1 MTLFMKKTR
10 LRNDK
15 IKIDRINKIIDML
28 VRGKKRGEIVV
39 LLSEEWNCS
48 YTWVDKYIKFAKLE
62 IKKQF
67 DGEQVEDVHSQF
79 QFLYE
84 RAILN
89 KNDKLAKEILIE
101 KRKLKDNVQR
111 VDITSGGIS
120 LKDLF
125 KFE

>member
-1 MTLFMKKTR
+1 MKKTR

-15 IKIDRINKIIDML
+15 IRIDRINKIIEML

-39 LLSEEWNCS
+39 ILSEEWNCS
-48 YTWVDKYIKFAKLE
+48 YHWVDKYIKFAKVE
-62 IKKQF
+62 MKKQF
-67 DGEQVEDVHSQF
+67 DDEEVEDINAAF
-79 QFLYE
+79 QFLFD

-89 KNDKLAKEILIE
+89 KNDKLAKEILVE

-111 VDITSGGIS
+111 IDISSGGVS